1 MALRVELKPH
11 EKIIIGS
18 CVITDFDKRTK
29 LLIEGDHVPVLREK
43 DILTPTTADTPAK
56 LLYLAVQ
63 LMYLSTNPQ
72 EQHEVYFDVMRDLLA
87 TTPSAADYIQD
98 VNNCILSGDYYRAL
112 KAARKLTE
120 HESQLLKHARTIQQ
134 PKLAG
139 AA

>member
-1 MALRVELKPH
+1 VRALEAREQAVTGETP
-11 EKIIIGS
+11 
-18 CVITDFDKRTK
+18 RT
-29 LLIEGDHVPVLREK
+29 
-43 DILTPTTADTPAK
+43 
-56 LLYLAVQ
+56 
-63 LMYLSTNPQ
+63 PQ
-72 EQHEVYFDVMRDLLA
+72 EHHEVYFDVMRDLMA
-87 TTPSAADYIQD
+87 TTPSAIDHIQD